1 MDEIFPC
8 CFPVSHVTSQ
18 RGVQPESKVDS
29 IYPCVLHTVLIT
41 IPEPNWDIFLL
52 MRVFTVCVVV
62 YYYGHGARA
71 YINECY
77 HGYLAIL

>member
-1 MDEIFPC
+1 MKY
-8 CFPVSHVTSQ
+8 FPVVS
-18 RGVQPESKVDS
+18 
-29 IYPCVLHTVLIT
+29 PCLTLRASEACSLRAKWTRYIPVCCTLLIT

-52 MRVFTVCVVV
+52 MRVFTVCVAV